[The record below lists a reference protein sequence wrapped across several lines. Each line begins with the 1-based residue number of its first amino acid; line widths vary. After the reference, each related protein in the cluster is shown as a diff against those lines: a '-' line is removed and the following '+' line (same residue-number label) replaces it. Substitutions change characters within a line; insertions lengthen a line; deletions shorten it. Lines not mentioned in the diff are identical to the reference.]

1 MTPDRPGSADS
12 EIHPATHPR
21 PRARAVLTDAA
32 AGLRMTNGLRR
43 GGSALRSGR
52 NSLRPAAAALS
63 ALVLASCASASV
75 VDPLQ
80 DDGSAGFAAACVGVL
95 AAERAAAEAT
105 GGAFSVDGHRA
116 LNEWM
121 FQASRRRSLFD
132 DEIGRA
138 AERRRWAE
146 TLPAP
151 ERARRAAVCLEQ
163 ADT

>member
-1 MTPDRPGSADS
+1 
-12 EIHPATHPR
+12 
-21 PRARAVLTDAA
+21 
-32 AGLRMTNGLRR
+32 MTNGLRR
-43 GGSALRSGR
+43 RDSTPRPGRSG
-52 NSLRPAAAALS
+52 LCLAAALS
-63 ALVLASCASASV
+63 ASVLASCASVSV

-105 GGAFSVDGHRA
+105 GGAFSIDGHRA

-146 TLPAP
+146 NLPAP

-163 ADT
+163 AGA